1 MLKIPEPSVSKTYS
15 TDGQSDESIQPNVNE
30 AHILQERKIGVFG
43 AVSLIVNK
51 IVGAGYVNCSIKLFK
66 NTDRD

>member
-1 MLKIPEPSVSKTYS
+1 MSKSPEPSASKAYS
-15 TDGQSDESIQPNVNE
+15 SDGSSDENVQPNVNE

-51 IVGAGYVNCSIKLFK
+51 IVGAGYVNCSIILCKK
-66 NTDRD
+66 Y

>member
-1 MLKIPEPSVSKTYS
+1 MSKVPEPSASKAYS
-15 TDGQSDESIQPNVNE
+15 TDGESNDSAQPVNE

-51 IVGAGYVNCSIKLFK
+51 IVGAG
-66 NTDRD
+66 

>member
-1 MLKIPEPSVSKTYS
+1 MSKIPESSASKAYS
-15 TDGQSDESIQPNVNE
+15 TDGESGGSIQPINE

-51 IVGAGYVNCSIKLFK
+51 IVGAG
-66 NTDRD
+66 